1 MINRRKSKE
10 IIIGNIK
17 IGGSAP
23 VSVQSMCNTDTRDVS
38 ATLEQINKMA
48 ERGCELVRLAV
59 LNKDAGDAIKDIV
72 KHSPLPLI
80 ADIHFDYRLAIQ
92 CINNGINAL
101 RLNPGNIGKRENVEK
116 VVKLAKQQK
125 IPIRIGVNAGSL
137 EKNLQEDNETEDKVL
152 SPHSPIALSPS
163 DNLAMQMVKSAL
175 KHIKILE
182 DLDFDLIK
190 VSLKSSDVLTTIEAY
205 RLIAEKIPYPL
216 HLGVTEAG
224 TMRQGLI
231 KSSVGLGTLLAE
243 GIGDTIRVSLTE
255 DPVEEVTAG
264 FDILKSLNLR
274 QRGVNFI
281 SCPTCGRTQINL
293 IELAKRVEEKF
304 KDLDKPVTIATMG
317 CAVNGPGEA
326 RHADFGI
333 AGGIGEGYIF
343 KKGEIVARVPEEQL
357 LEKLEEI
364 IIKSSV

>member
-1 MINRRKSKE
+1 MINRRKSKVIE
-10 IIIGNIK
+10 IGNVK
-17 IGGSAP
+17 IGGDNP
-23 VSVQSMCNTDTRDVS
+23 ISVQSMCNTDTRNVQ
-38 ATLEQINKMA
+38 ATLEQINKMT

-59 LNKDAGDAIKDIV
+59 LNKDAAEAIKDIV
-72 KHSPLPLI
+72 KKSPVPLI
-80 ADIHFDYRLAIQ
+80 ADIHFDYKLAIQ

-116 VVKLAKQQK
+116 VVSLAKQQK

-137 EKNLQEDNETEDKVL
+137 EKDLQDKDIPLSEKMVL
-152 SPHSPIALSPS
+152 SALG
-163 DNLAMQMVKSAL
+163 
-175 KHIKILE
+175 HIKILE

-205 RLIAEKIPYPL
+205 RSIADKIPYPL

-224 TMRQGLI
+224 TLRSGLI

-255 DPVEEVTAG
+255 NPEEEVTAG
-264 FDILKSLNLR
+264 FEILKSLGLR
-274 QRGVNFI
+274 QKGVNFI

-293 IELAKRVEEKF
+293 IELAKKVEEKF
-304 KDLDKPVTIATMG
+304 KNLDTPITIATMG

-326 RHADFGI
+326 KHADFGI
-333 AGGIGEGYIF
+333 AGGVGEGIIF
-343 KKGEIVARVPEEQL
+343 KKGEIIAKVPEDQL

-364 IIKSSV
+364 ITKSSK

>member
-1 MINRRKSKE
+1 MINRRKSKVIE
-10 IIIGNIK
+10 IGNIK
-17 IGGSAP
+17 IGGDNP
-23 VSVQSMCNTDTRDVS
+23 ISVQSMCNTDTRNVQ
-38 ATLEQINKMA
+38 ATLEQINKMT

-59 LNKDAGDAIKDIV
+59 LNKDAAEAIKDIV
-72 KHSPLPLI
+72 KKSPVPLI
-80 ADIHFDYRLAIQ
+80 ADIHFDYKLAIQ

-116 VVKLAKQQK
+116 VVSLAKQQK

-137 EKNLQEDNETEDKVL
+137 EKDLQDKDIPLSDKMVL
-152 SPHSPIALSPS
+152 SALG
-163 DNLAMQMVKSAL
+163 
-175 KHIKILE
+175 HIKILE

-205 RLIAEKIPYPL
+205 RSIADKIPYPL

-224 TMRQGLI
+224 TLRSGLI

-255 DPVEEVTAG
+255 NPEEEVTAG
-264 FDILKSLNLR
+264 FEILKSLGLR
-274 QRGVNFI
+274 QKGVNFI

-293 IELAKRVEEKF
+293 IELAKKVEEKF
-304 KDLDKPVTIATMG
+304 KNLDTPITIATMG

-326 RHADFGI
+326 KHADFGI
-333 AGGIGEGYIF
+333 AGGVGEGIIF
-343 KKGEIVARVPEEQL
+343 KKGEIIAKVPEDQL

-364 IIKSSV
+364 ITKSSK

>member
-1 MINRRKSKE
+1 MINRRKSKVIE
-10 IIIGNIK
+10 IGNVK
-17 IGGSAP
+17 IGGDNP
-23 VSVQSMCNTDTRDVS
+23 ISVQSMCNTDTRNVE

-59 LNKDAGDAIKDIV
+59 LNKDAADAIKDIV
-72 KHSPLPLI
+72 KKSPLPLI
-80 ADIHFDYRLAIQ
+80 ADIHFDYKLAIQ
-92 CINNGINAL
+92 CINNGIHAL

-116 VVKLAKQQK
+116 VVSLAKQQK

-137 EKNLQEDNETEDKVL
+137 EKDLQEKNIPLSEKMVL
-152 SPHSPIALSPS
+152 SALG
-163 DNLAMQMVKSAL
+163 
-175 KHIKILE
+175 HIKILE

-205 RLIAEKIPYPL
+205 RSIADKIPYPL

-224 TMRQGLI
+224 ILRSGLI

-255 DPVEEVTAG
+255 NPEEEVTAG
-264 FDILKSLNLR
+264 FEILKSLGLR

-293 IELAKRVEEKF
+293 IELAKKVEEKF
-304 KDLDKPVTIATMG
+304 KKNKKTITIATMG

-326 RHADFGI
+326 KHADFGI
-333 AGGIGEGYIF
+333 AGGVGEGIIF
-343 KKGEIVARVPEEQL
+343 KKGEIIAKVPENML

-364 IIKSSV
+364 ITKSSK